1 MKPRLFPLSLF
12 RWHHLAL
19 LFLALPVP
27 IPTPAR
33 VHVHA
38 HPIQEPLI
46 TLRGAAAVV
55 DSSVLESL
63 ALAYTAYLEKKQ
75 QVTAQ
80 LLDTIGECIESTRS
94 VLATDFE
101 LTRALLV
108 ELADLLRQS
117 NAAQSESDEVA
128 RQTAD
133 VQKRSLAIQ
142 ERTLQ
147 LAENSNRGAVEQIVT
162 A

>member
-1 MKPRLFPLSLF
+1 MKPRLFPSPLF
-12 RWHHLAL
+12 WWHHLAL

-27 IPTPAR
+27 IPTPVR
-33 VHVHA
+33 VHA

-46 TLRGAAAVV
+46 TLRGAAAV
-55 DSSVLESL
+55 DTSVLESL

-80 LLDTIGECIESTRS
+80 LLDTIGESIESTRS

-108 ELADLLRQS
+108 EVADLLRQS

-133 VQKRSLAIQ
+133 VQRRSLAIQ

>member
-1 MKPRLFPLSLF
+1 MKPRLFPFPLF
-12 RWHHLAL
+12 WWHHLAL
-19 LFLALPVP
+19 IFLALPVP
-27 IPTPAR
+27 TRTPVR
-33 VHVHA
+33 VHA

-55 DSSVLESL
+55 DTSVLESL

-80 LLDTIGECIESTRS
+80 LLDTIGESIESTRS

-108 ELADLLRQS
+108 ELGDLLRQS